1 MSGSG
6 SGSGDGDHAG
16 HAGHGHGH
24 GHEGYVGGVGEEA
37 ARLLEAVQ
45 DWARRTA
52 GSSDPGP
59 PDGAEDADG
68 AARPGSVGNPAWT
81 GRIGTDALE
90 CQLCPLCRL
99 IAVVRHTRPE
109 VVEHLADATSSLA
122 AALRDLLAAT
132 QHERTRP
139 GAVERID
146 IG

>member
-1 MSGSG
+1 MSGT
-6 SGSGDGDHAG
+6 
-16 HAGHGHGH
+16 GHGGH

-52 GSSDPGP
+52 GSSAPDSPGR
-59 PDGAEDADG
+59 AEDTDG
-68 AARPGSVGNPAWT
+68 AARPGSVGHSAWT
-81 GRIGTDALE
+81 ERIGTDALE

-99 IAVVRHTRPE
+99 IAVIRGTRPE

-122 AALRDLLAAT
+122 AAIRDLLAAT
-132 QHERTRP
+132 QHERNGP